1 MIYIIFKLPSLHYP
15 HEQTTTYI
23 PLFHVPKKGEKITKT
38 KGKKPKQ
45 EYDVS
50 GLLTNINLISHLLV
64 HHIAKNLDVAKIG

>member
-1 MIYIIFKLPSLHYP
+1 MCPRKA
-15 HEQTTTYI
+15 
-23 PLFHVPKKGEKITKT
+23 KKITKT